1 MEDYKPKGPLP
12 PESDHKIELEA
23 AVEFVKRYRKYAG
36 PAAERGG
43 YFWAEPIRRM
53 LAEPGVVGMRYYHGT
68 DADGKYRIILLGVD
82 SDGRDIVKHPTS
94 GGARSVTGGEGQ
106 VLESSSFQSGPAPD
120 AQLENHWP
128 CPPWCPPDGPFA

>member
-1 MEDYKPKGPLP
+1 MEDYKPRGPLP
-12 PESDHKIELEA
+12 PQSDHHIDLAEALEL
-23 AVEFVKRYRKYAG
+23 VKRFRKYAG

-53 LAEPGVVGMRYYHGT
+53 LSEPGVVGLRYYHGT
-68 DADGKYRIILLGVD
+68 GEDGRYRIILLGVD
-82 SDGRDIVKHPTS
+82 SDGRDIIREGPK

-106 VLESSSFQSGPAPD
+106 VLESSALMGGAAPD
-120 AQLENHWP
+120 AQLENHFP